1 MPLAC
6 LPHAETTTF
15 HPSASSG
22 GGPSAVGGRGASSC
36 SAIVI
41 TWCAVR
47 GDVAHRD
54 VALAAVD
61 EAFPGLLI

>member
-1 MPLAC
+1 MPPAY
-6 LPHAETTTF
+6 LPYAQATTF
-15 HPSASSG
+15 RSSG
-22 GGPSAVGGRGASSC
+22 SIVCDTSSAGGRTASSC

-47 GDVAHRD
+47 GDVARRD